1 MVKTPPSQGGIRG
14 SIPLRAAYGGTSICL
29 AGRSFLFVTG
39 ESLAGRSLVN
49 DKINS
54 NNSAECTI
62 VAVFF
67 FTINEKNKKNCTDNI
82 IYY

>member
-1 MVKTPPSQGGIRG
+1 MK
-14 SIPLRAAYGGTSICL
+14 LK
-29 AGRSFLFVTG
+29 
-39 ESLAGRSLVN
+39 VN

>member
-1 MVKTPPSQGGIRG
+1 MLYDEITQLIATHREDDWWDFKEVHHHDK
-14 SIPLRAAYGGTSICL
+14 A
-29 AGRSFLFVTG
+29 
-39 ESLAGRSLVN
+39 VN

>member
-1 MVKTPPSQGGIRG
+1 MT
-14 SIPLRAAYGGTSICL
+14 
-29 AGRSFLFVTG
+29 
-39 ESLAGRSLVN
+39 EEMVN

-82 IYY
+82 IYYWTLQERSINGREGKKENSV

>member
-1 MVKTPPSQGGIRG
+1 M
-14 SIPLRAAYGGTSICL
+14 
-29 AGRSFLFVTG
+29 
-39 ESLAGRSLVN
+39 VN

>member
-1 MVKTPPSQGGIRG
+1 MGAGGYNGNYI
-14 SIPLRAAYGGTSICL
+14 Y
-29 AGRSFLFVTG
+29 
-39 ESLAGRSLVN
+39 EKEVN